1 MYERKKKELVYTAH
15 TKNEN
20 RMNQLQNE
28 YDKLIAKLWE
38 EYELSYTASVAY
50 LKEMGGEMDSAYAE
64 PDGRKVVYS
73 SLNPVKL
80 LRNANK
86 FTYIIIAV
94 VVVVLAI
101 VIGVP
106 VLIVR
111 SVKKRRAKKAQA

>member
-1 MYERKKKELVYTAH
+1 MNNWISLSSETPRVIRDENGVPVKEWYA
-15 TKNEN
+15 
-20 RMNQLQNE
+20 
-28 YDKLIAKLWE
+28 IA
-38 EYELSYTASVAY
+38 SY
-50 LKEMGGEMDSAYAE
+50 LKEMGGEMDVAYAE

-73 SLNPVKL
+73 SLNPVDL

-86 FTYIIIAV
+86 FTFILIAV

-111 SVKKRRAKKAQA
+111 GVKKRRAKRKSA